1 MGMWQRWCLKLP
13 IIPDLRE
20 ITIKV
25 DFSPIFAPTTISAHS
40 FVHFSNEPG
49 TQEGKIARHESRARL
64 SGKETHSLK
73 HTLYRAFSTS
83 FPSREWPQLSR
94 CNTRK
99 QFSGSTICT
108 CNNFYS
114 DVLASNPV
122 PSQLFFNFEFNQG
135 LEAGLAKKVLCD

>member
-40 FVHFSNEPG
+40 FTHFSNEPG

-99 QFSGSTICT
+99 QFSTICT

-114 DVLASNPV
+114 DVQTLHLLNSSLN
-122 PSQLFFNFEFNQG
+122 LNFKDCRLG
-135 LEAGLAKKVLCD
+135 